1 LGPWL
6 GYIGKPIGADQI
18 PVRELTGGYG
28 QVRGNVQKLTASR
41 GWSMLG
47 KRGTVVTYRQRTE
60 AGGGAPSGGV
70 SVPVVGVPKGGG
82 EVARELLHDDVVLMV
97 CLAGAKRQ

>member
-60 AGGGAPSGGV
+60 AGGGAPSGG
-70 SVPVVGVPKGGG
+70 